1 MLCYNGDVLMLSYNV
16 RNFEWPP
23 VYGTYRPILFFRIFR
38 IACPPRTVNLTT
50 ARSDKK
56 TPGKDQ
62 PERQTKMDKRNLT
75 AGRENQVRRRTV
87 HRQTSYCTG
96 ERLHS
101 QQDLTAAVHRITRYV
116 YTSANTILD
125 YSNTRFIKPP
135 PP

>member
-87 HRQTSYCTG
+87 HRQTSYRTG
-96 ERLHS
+96 ERPLSTGSYRRRASHHTLRLYKCKYNIRLLQHS
-101 QQDLTAAVHRITRYV
+101 IY
-116 YTSANTILD
+116 
-125 YSNTRFIKPP
+125 
-135 PP
+135 